1 MGHMTTSSQRQTD
14 KWADRRVSRRRRVF
28 LQADICTLD
37 GMQIGHCSIQDTSR
51 TGCKIISDEIDLI
64 PDELVLSIRG
74 LDETFVGRV
83 MWREADMAGIEFL
96 NDVQD

>member
-1 MGHMTTSSQRQTD
+1 MTTSPERQTD
-14 KWADRRVSRRRRVF
+14 KWSDKRASRRRQVF
-28 LQADICTLD
+28 LQADVCTLD
-37 GMQIGHCSIQDTSR
+37 GMQIGHCSIRDTSR
-51 TGCKIISDEIDLI
+51 TGCKIMSDNIAQI